1 MLELLRD
8 RLESGQQ
15 QGLLLA
21 DQISFGTVL
30 AACSRLH
37 HWALAVELVQLMQT
51 SRLTPDVVPLC
62 SAAAACNR
70 AAASSISGAWRWS
83 LYFFSLARWAGQTPN
98 LTLHNCAISAVS
110 QVSKH
115 GNWALAM
122 QKLQDLSTSR
132 LQPDRVS
139 FSTACAACQRAA
151 AVEQGWR
158 LLRELPRHSLRACA
172 LFYSTLVMTCSS
184 QMRWQEAAT
193 LLPHLKSGMDT
204 RQAFLGSMVMARLRP
219 EAVQLF
225 DTWRSYP
232 ERGPPRRHL
241 ERKSDLLPALQVCRA
256 TGAVAHAL
264 ALLRDVT
271 ARRWRIDA
279 EALAMAAMARKDS
292 WQRALAFWDESRQVG
307 LDSPSFRCSFR
318 RDRGRSPWLW
328 RMEAARP

>member
-122 QKLQDLSTSR
+122 QKLQAGGGQFLKPMATNGPCMIDGGVWR
-132 LQPDRVS
+132 PKWPFFLQFKS
-139 FSTACAACQRAA
+139 CSLQK
-151 AVEQGWR
+151 WN
-158 LLRELPRHSLRACA
+158 LPLHWVL
-172 LFYSTLVMTCSS
+172 
-184 QMRWQEAAT
+184 
-193 LLPHLKSGMDT
+193 
-204 RQAFLGSMVMARLRP
+204 AFLGS
-219 EAVQLF
+219 
-225 DTWRSYP
+225 SS
-232 ERGPPRRHL
+232 GP
-241 ERKSDLLPALQVCRA
+241 
-256 TGAVAHAL
+256 
-264 ALLRDVT
+264 
-271 ARRWRIDA
+271 
-279 EALAMAAMARKDS
+279 
-292 WQRALAFWDESRQVG
+292 
-307 LDSPSFRCSFR
+307 
-318 RDRGRSPWLW
+318 
-328 RMEAARP
+328 